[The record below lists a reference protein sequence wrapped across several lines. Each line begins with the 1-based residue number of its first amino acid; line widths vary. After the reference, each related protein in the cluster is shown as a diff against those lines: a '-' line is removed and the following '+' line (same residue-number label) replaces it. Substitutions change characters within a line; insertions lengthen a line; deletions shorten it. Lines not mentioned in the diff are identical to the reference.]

1 MLKTILSSFQ
11 VMVTLKL
18 GYLQDD
24 RAGKDLRVLPLHN
37 SFNSARDR
45 ESLPKVTWLV
55 KK

>member
-37 SFNSARDR
+37 SFNSAQRQG
-45 ESLPKVTWLV
+45 ELA
-55 KK
+55 